1 MAPPQATAAV
11 VAEAEEVTNRQ
22 VILKRYVTGCPTV
35 EDMEVVAGTAR
46 LAVPPGS
53 TAMVV
58 KNLYL
63 SCDPYMRTR
72 MTRHA
77 DPSFVTDYVPG
88 KVHTHTPAF

>member
-1 MAPPQATAAV
+1 
-11 VAEAEEVTNRQ
+11 
-22 VILKRYVTGCPTV
+22 
-35 EDMEVVAGTAR
+35 
-46 LAVPPGS
+46 
-53 TAMVV
+53 MVV